1 MITGAETI
9 LAGILALT
17 SAAGH
22 PIDLRFA
29 NAIAEDT
36 ASAVDAAHEL
46 PLAGAAGPEATG
58 LMLAGLAYNESL
70 FRPEVDDCRVRGALG
85 EITIWQLIPGPNWA
99 GHSMA
104 EICGNR
110 KLGATLALGVLV
122 RARRQTRTVT
132 GLFRAYTSGKAWVD
146 SEQAR
151 ERDRTYGTVCKT
163 ASIRIT
169 GVIAAWVPKVPPAWL
184 ASYVGDS

>member
-1 MITGAETI
+1 MSAGAEI
-9 LAGILALT
+9 VLAGILALT
-17 SAAGH
+17 SSAGH
-22 PIDLRFA
+22 PIDLKFA

-36 ASAVDAAHEL
+36 AAAVEVAQEL
-46 PLAGAAGPEATG
+46 PLAGAAGREATG
-58 LMLAGLAYNESL
+58 LMLTGLAYNESL
-70 FRPEVDDCRVRGALG
+70 FRADVDDCTTRGKLG

-99 GHSMA
+99 GHSMT
-104 EICGNR
+104 EICHDR
-110 KLGATLALGVLV
+110 KLGASLALGVLV

-151 ERDRTYGTVCKT
+151 ERDRTFGTVCKT
-163 ASIRIT
+163 ASIRMT
-169 GVIAAWVPKVPPAWL
+169 GVMADWVPKVPPAWL